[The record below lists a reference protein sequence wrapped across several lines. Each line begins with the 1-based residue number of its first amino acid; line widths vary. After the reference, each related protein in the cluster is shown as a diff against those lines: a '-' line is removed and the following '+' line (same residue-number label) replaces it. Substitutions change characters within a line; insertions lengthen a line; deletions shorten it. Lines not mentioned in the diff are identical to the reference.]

1 MEKKIKL
8 CEYAYY
14 EPNETFLPQLLC
26 HKFDKQDNKQRW
38 AHLCLNQ
45 YRCDADMCW
54 KNTKGSVNCE
64 VKKCSNN

>member
-26 HKFDKQDNKQRW
+26 HKFDRQDNKQRW

-45 YRCDADMCW
+45 
-54 KNTKGSVNCE
+54 
-64 VKKCSNN
+64 